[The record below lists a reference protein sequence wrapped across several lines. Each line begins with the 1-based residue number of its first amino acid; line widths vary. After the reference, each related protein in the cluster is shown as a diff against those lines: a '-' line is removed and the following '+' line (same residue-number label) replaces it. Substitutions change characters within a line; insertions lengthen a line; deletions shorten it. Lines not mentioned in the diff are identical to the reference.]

1 MVRQMKREKGITL
14 IALTITIIILL
25 ILASVTTYSG
35 ISTIQSSKLNKY
47 KQELEIMQS
56 QVNVLYEKYNTEI
69 AEGQVIDIGEELTN
83 SEQENDAFS
92 GANENDRTGYKRFTE
107 ETMEELGIDG
117 IEREYLVNIA
127 KRQVISLE
135 PFEQEGKA
143 YYTLAQLSDKNTIE
157 TGIERGNVEF
167 SINTNVKED
176 GLEVIISN
184 IQYSKYV
191 GKGSILYQKVGSD
204 TWRTLVTDY
213 RDSEYSF
220 TIKEEGE
227 YHIKIVDAASVEKVT
242 DNPILVALGNYVVD
256 NTRYFDTL
264 VEAVAASNDGSVIK
278 VIKDTEESEFL
289 TIDKDITIDM
299 NGKTITYTSSN
310 ISIDSEKNVVIDGN
324 GTLKSTDD
332 GGNFIIN
339 NGNLDLKN
347 STISSGRG
355 NGSIG
360 GTISNLSG
368 GNLVID
374 NSHVIEVN
382 GNTAIVR

>member
-92 GANENDRTGYKRFTE
+92 GANENDRTGYKRFTA